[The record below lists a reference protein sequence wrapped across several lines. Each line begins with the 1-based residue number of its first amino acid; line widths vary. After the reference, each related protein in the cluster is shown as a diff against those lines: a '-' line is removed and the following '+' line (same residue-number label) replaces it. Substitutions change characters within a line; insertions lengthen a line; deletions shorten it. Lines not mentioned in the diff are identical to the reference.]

1 MAGQNWRKN
10 KKGVLVN
17 SEGKTALE
25 VRLDK
30 YATKL
35 KARKEKLAAKKAAKA
50 SSGGGGGGGGGGGA
64 IVPTTRGAIVPTT
77 APTATM
83 TKENKKETK
92 PSVNYPNYLKAD
104 KPTFSVST
112 DRFIEIVQNRN
123 NRKYE
128 LEQARTGKQVQK
140 LIDDGIDVPDEILNK
155 YEKVRDKKGNAEKIA
170 ANRKAFNEAE
180 DILAKADGP
189 VMSDKEAKGYKPMM
203 SEKEAADYARDSVF
217 GDTSMFHGA
226 SGASIDRKLTNGVN
240 VAKASR
246 GFEGEGFYMTPVA
259 KEAETYAISAPRNG
273 EPAYLEAKVKAK
285 KPFVTT
291 QQEIWALQRK
301 LDENLS
307 DTVGDGRWT
316 TKMLKANGYDSIY
329 VKDLG
334 FFVAFDGRQVASY
347 KKHKSKL
354 TKDEFESLTGAEAS
368 KRLDNWRKQDGRF
381 EELKRMGG

>member
-1 MAGQNWRKN
+1 MASRGWGKN

-30 YATKL
+30 YAAKL

-50 SSGGGGGGGGGGGA
+50 SSGGGGGGGGGGA

-77 APTATM
+77 APTAPTATM

-92 PSVNYPNYLKAD
+92 PSANYPNYLKAD
-104 KPTFSVST
+104 KPTFSFPP

-155 YEKVRDKKGNAEKIA
+155 HEKVRDKKGNAEKIA

-180 DILAKADGP
+180 DILAKADAP

-226 SGASIDRKLTNGVN
+226 SGASIDRKTTNGVN
-240 VAKASR
+240 VARASR
-246 GFEGEGFYMTPVA
+246 GAYGQGFYMTPVE
-259 KEAETYAISAPRNG
+259 KEADNYGLMADRDG
-273 EPAYLEAKVKAK
+273 EPAYLEAKVKVK

-291 QQEIWALQRK
+291 ERELQALQDNLDDNLTISGTKVLNEWTPK
-301 LDENLS
+301 L
-307 DTVGDGRWT
+307 
-316 TKMLKANGYDSIY
+316 LKLNGYDSIY

-334 FFVAFDGRQVASY
+334 YFVAFDGRQVATF

-354 TKDEFESLTGAEAS
+354 DKNKAYDTLAIDS
-368 KRLDNWRKQDGRF
+368 WRKQDKRL